1 VATSV
6 FFFFSRGG
14 VEKMCYA
21 GIAARCLAFSFDD
34 VRLSVDALCGTG
46 FWGLLPRPSRSL
58 YFH

>member
-1 VATSV
+1 
-6 FFFFSRGG
+6 
-14 VEKMCYA
+14 MCYA